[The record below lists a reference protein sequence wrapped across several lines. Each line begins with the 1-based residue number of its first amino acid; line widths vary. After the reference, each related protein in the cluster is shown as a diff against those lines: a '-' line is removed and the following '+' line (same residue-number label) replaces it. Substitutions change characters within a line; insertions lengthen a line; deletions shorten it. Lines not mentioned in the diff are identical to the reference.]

1 MGPIPRDALA
11 WLFAA
16 ALVSTVANGAHA
28 VAVAAWLAPFLWLRA
43 LHRLTP
49 RTGAVLGGVGYAAA
63 TVVAARGMLPV
74 PGGLYVLSA
83 VAIGLG
89 ALSPYVVCRQL
100 APRLPPPLH
109 PLLLPTLAT
118 ALEFLSGQLSP
129 FGSFGAVA
137 YTQVGFLPLLQL
149 AALWGLPGITF
160 LLYLPAAVGQWI
172 LDVRPPRRQAV
183 LGLLFTLLLLG
194 AVFGGGLARLRAASA
209 QLDGPKV
216 AVAIVSSPEHRH
228 VSTLLAPAY
237 ATGDPSTVDWPST
250 FRQGQVA
257 IDDLLRRSQAAAQAG
272 AQIIVWPETA
282 AIVPEADEPALR
294 RTAGAL
300 ARSHQVYLALALGV
314 IRLPTARGPARHGTD
329 APAIDNR
336 MILIGPGGDVV
347 AQYRKTI
354 AVPGPEAALLVPG
367 DGRIPI
373 VDTQYGR
380 VALAICFDLDF
391 PQHLR
396 QAAGADLLLV
406 AAEDWPGI
414 TPYHSD
420 MARLRA
426 IEGGFA
432 LVRAARYGRSLLAD
446 AGGRLLA
453 TAEHATLVDA
463 PEGRLLAQ
471 LPLGGRST
479 IYARWGDILGWLS
492 VAALVLLVG
501 ATLAKSRAHSARP
514 RGGIPETEHPNNV
527 GNHRESSS

>member
-28 VAVAAWLAPFLWLRA
+28 VALAAWLAPFLWLRA

-74 PGGLYVLSA
+74 PGELYVLSA

-89 ALSPYVVCRQL
+89 ALSPYVVHRRL
-100 APRLPPPLH
+100 APRLPPPLY

-118 ALEFLSGQLSP
+118 AFEFLSGQLSP

-149 AALWGLPGITF
+149 VALWGLPGITF

-172 LDVRPPRRQAV
+172 LDVRPPRRQGV
-183 LGLLFTLLLLG
+183 LLG
-194 AVFGGGLARLRAASA
+194 AVLGGGLARLHAASA

-216 AVAIVSSPEHRH
+216 SVAIVSSPEHRR

-250 FRQGQVA
+250 FRQGKVA

-282 AIVPEADEPALR
+282 AIVSEADEPALR

-314 IRLPTARGPARHGTD
+314 IRLPTAAGPARHGTD
-329 APAIDNR
+329 AHAIDNR
-336 MILIGPGGDVV
+336 MILLGPGGDVV

-373 VDTQYGR
+373 VDTPYGR

-391 PQHLR
+391 PQQLR

-453 TAEHATLVDA
+453 TAEHAALVDA
-463 PEGRLLAQ
+463 TEGRLLAQ

-501 ATLAKSRAHSARP
+501 AALAKSRAHSARP
-514 RGGIPETEHPNNV
+514 RGGSPETEHPNNV